1 MESPANL
8 QRKRVLREE
17 SEMTESECEQRKRK
31 RRRQRRQRR
40 DVKALLR
47 RNDAT
52 AETTACF
59 ERFLV
64 LLLVVLLVL
73 LMLQLDKARRDDT
86 RPDSLGDVTYVVL
99 NALLNISALGH

>member
-64 LLLVVLLVL
+64 LLLLVVL
-73 LMLQLDKARRDDT
+73 LMLQLDKARRGDT